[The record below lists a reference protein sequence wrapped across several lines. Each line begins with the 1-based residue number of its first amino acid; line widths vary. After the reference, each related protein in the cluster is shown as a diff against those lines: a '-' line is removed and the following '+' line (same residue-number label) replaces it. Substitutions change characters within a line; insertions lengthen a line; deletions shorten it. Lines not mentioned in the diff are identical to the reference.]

1 MSMPRYIPE
10 HPPARRARWRIAC
23 AGLGMVL
30 LACGDA
36 PVEPVGVFATDGL
49 VGFEAQLDSIRF
61 ALRIPGM
68 AAAIAQDDEIVWSRG
83 FGYADVDEGRLAS
96 DTTSFHLASVT
107 KPIAAII
114 VMQLVEQGV
123 ISLDDPIA
131 QYGIDL
137 PSAGTIYVRHLLDHT
152 SEGAP
157 GDVHRYDGMRHL
169 ELGNVILE
177 ATGRTLAELLV
188 ERVLQ
193 PLELRHTAPNVELL
207 GDFLV
212 TGFDRR
218 AFYANMARPYE
229 LVDGQVIPL
238 SHPRHFS
245 ASGGLLAS
253 VRVVAAISI
262 ALDQDRLLDRETKN
276 LMLSPSV
283 WIDADDG
290 KSYGLGWYVQTYEGV
305 TLEWHGGEWDAQSAL
320 LLRAPEKKLTFVA
333 AANTRR
339 MSGAYYMGR
348 GDVMESGVA
357 RLFVE
362 SFVLDDKPLP

>member
-1 MSMPRYIPE
+1 
-10 HPPARRARWRIAC
+10 
-23 AGLGMVL
+23 
-30 LACGDA
+30 
-36 PVEPVGVFATDGL
+36 
-49 VGFEAQLDSIRF
+49 
-61 ALRIPGM
+61 
-68 AAAIAQDDEIVWSRG
+68 
-83 FGYADVDEGRLAS
+83 
-96 DTTSFHLASVT
+96 
-107 KPIAAII
+107 
-114 VMQLVEQGV
+114 
-123 ISLDDPIA
+123 
-131 QYGIDL
+131 
-137 PSAGTIYVRHLLDHT
+137 
-152 SEGAP
+152 
-157 GDVHRYDGMRHL
+157 
-169 ELGNVILE
+169 VILE

-229 LVDGQVIPL
+229 LVDGQVISLSHVTGFDRRAFYANMARPYELVDGQVISL

-245 ASGGLLAS
+245 ASAGLLAS
-253 VRVVAAISI
+253 VRDVAAISI
-262 ALDQDRLLDRETKN
+262 ALDEDRLLAPGTKD

-283 WIDADDG
+283 WIDADEG